1 VLAVTREELGLAI
14 KRVSRDDAQRLM
26 GCYDA
31 LRICTLGDL
40 GLLGLREAQGRRRVV
55 LSGLRLMA
63 ALEVL
68 EVADGASCEARKIAG
83 VAVLDLRR
91 VLAAY
96 DEAIQRGLA
105 RLAAQGLGGVP

>member
-1 VLAVTREELGLAI
+1 VTREELDLAI

-26 GCYDA
+26 GAYDA

-40 GLLGLREAQGRRRVV
+40 GTLGLREAQGRRRVL
-55 LSGLRLMA
+55 LSGLRLMD
-63 ALEVL
+63 ALE
-68 EVADGASCEARKIAG
+68 ASDDEARKIAEAALLG
-83 VAVLDLRR
+83 LRR